1 MKDFTKIRKPLQFQ
15 VDDDVFDAAPTIPAE
30 VMIQFAEGFTTV
42 DPAAMSPSEMV
53 GALRRVVEFVL
64 LPQSL
69 ARFKERMASQAE
81 PIDMEQ
87 LDNIVQWL
95 FEEYGLRPT
104 TESSPSLSGD
114 SLLAPGTIST
124 VSTPDV
130 ASISAASPLISS

>member
-1 MKDFTKIRKPLQFQ
+1 MKDFTKIRKPIQFQ
-15 VDDDVFDAAPTIPAE
+15 IDDDVFDAAPTVPAE
-30 VMIQFAEGFTTV
+30 VMIQFAEGFTTL
-42 DPAAMSPSEMV
+42 DPSAMNPAELV

-69 ARFKERMASQAE
+69 ERFKERMASQAE

-87 LDNIVQWL
+87 LDEIVQWL

-104 TESSPSLSGD
+104 VESSPSLSGD
-114 SLLAPGTIST
+114 SAPVPGTTST
-124 VSTPDV
+124 VNMPDV